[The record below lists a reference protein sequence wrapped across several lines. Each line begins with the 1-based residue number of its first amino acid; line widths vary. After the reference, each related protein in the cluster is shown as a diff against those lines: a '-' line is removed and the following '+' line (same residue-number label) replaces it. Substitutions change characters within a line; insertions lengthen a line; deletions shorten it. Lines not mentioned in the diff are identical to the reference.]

1 MSKSLPNYHH
11 VVILYTLYTTYHWTT
26 LLAHRQ
32 LGHHL
37 GGPAYQLANIWQPTY
52 NNLSHA
58 CNSYVPCNREISE
71 SELQQSSSPD
81 AEAGHAVPSISLVNK
96 KFLGKYAISAEEFS
110 EEMVSN
116 IKFCIRKS
124 AIRKEVLMKPIV
136 IMLVSFSF
144 GLVLLVLTFMFSGWG

>member
-1 MSKSLPNYHH
+1 
-11 VVILYTLYTTYHWTT
+11 
-26 LLAHRQ
+26 LAHRQ
-32 LGHHL
+32 LGDHL
-37 GGPAYQLANIWQPTY
+37 VGPTYQLANISRPTY
-52 NNLSHA
+52 NNLSDA
-58 CNSYVPCNREISE
+58 RNSYVPFNREISE
-71 SELQQSSSPD
+71 SELQQSSSPN
-81 AEAGHAVPSISLVNK
+81 AEAVHAVPSISLVNK

-116 IKFCIRKS
+116 IKSCIRKS

>member
-116 IKFCIRKS
+116 IIFCISKS
-124 AIRKEVLMKPIV
+124 SILKEDLMKPIV

>member
-71 SELQQSSSPD
+71 SELQQSSSPN
-81 AEAGHAVPSISLVNK
+81 AEAVHAVPSISLVNK

-116 IKFCIRKS
+116 INFCISKS
-124 AIRKEVLMKPIV
+124 SILKEDLMKPIV

-144 GLVLLVLTFMFSGWG
+144 GLVLLVLTFLFSGWG